1 MKETRDGVT
10 VTILGKE
17 FMVACPED
25 ERAALVAAAGY
36 LDKKMREIQA
46 TGKVIGTERTAVMAA
61 LNIAHEFLDLRTR
74 GGMAV
79 DTVQKIKFLQTKID
93 AALRWDAQTRQD
105 AQTQQ

>member
-17 FMVACPED
+17 FIVACPEN

-46 TGKVIGTERTAVMAA
+46 SGKVMGTERTAIMAA
-61 LNIAHEFLDLRTR
+61 LNIAHELIELRER

-79 DTVQKIKFLQTKID
+79 DTVQKIKFLQSKID
-93 AALRWDAQTRQD
+93 AALHWDAQTRQ
-105 AQTQQ
+105 

>member
-36 LDKKMREIQA
+36 LDKKMREIQ
-46 TGKVIGTERTAVMAA
+46 TSGKVIGTERTAIMAS
-61 LNIAHEFLDLRTR
+61 LNIAHELLELRGR
-74 GGMAV
+74 GGMPL
-79 DTVQKIKFLQTKID
+79 DTAQKIKFLQTKID
-93 AALRWDAQTRQD
+93 AALRMDVQTHQ
-105 AQTQQ
+105 

>member
-1 MKETRDGVT
+1 MKETREGVT
-10 VTILGKE
+10 VTILGKD
-17 FMVACPED
+17 FMVSCPED

-36 LDKKMREIQA
+36 LDRKMREIQA

-61 LNIAHEFLDLRTR
+61 LNIAHELLDLRQR

-93 AALRWDAQTRQD
+93 AALRWDAQTRQ
-105 AQTQQ
+105 